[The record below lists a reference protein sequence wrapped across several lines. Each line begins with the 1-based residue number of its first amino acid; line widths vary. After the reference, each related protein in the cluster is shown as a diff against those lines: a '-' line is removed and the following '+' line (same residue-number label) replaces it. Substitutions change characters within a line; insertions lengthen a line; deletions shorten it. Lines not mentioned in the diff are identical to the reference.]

1 MRADVSPDRVRLP
14 RPSLGQ
20 PLQARTVAR
29 VRHSSSH
36 RCMLRLPR
44 RISFVVVS
52 LAAIA
57 CTASSAAA
65 QSWSGGVKGGIGL
78 STFTGQHE
86 FMWKP
91 AGFSAIGFLNHRASD
106 RQSLQAE
113 FSLSQAK
120 GVSLP
125 GVPPVEFS
133 AAYLNLPLLL
143 RVDLPVNFAVKP
155 FFMAGP
161 NLSYRLVC
169 HIDFLT
175 AGLSSR
181 TECINSGL
189 SDLLDVGF
197 AGGTGFT
204 WKTRTATISVEGR
217 GAFSLRNSVVPL
229 PNSNSKNRSWNV
241 VAGVSVPLHFKWR
254 RPAVGPVPP
263 GYLLVPVIG
272 TLPEDLP
279 RLPAGPASAPAASVP
294 GSTRLITVTAVDAD
308 ARSLLIAIAREAG
321 INLAVSSDV
330 QRRVSVSLTNAPADE
345 AIAAIIAQA
354 GLSIS
359 RPSAA
364 PAVVFYQLA
373 VNVNQAPA
381 ETIAIRFGISSD
393 LAKWLVENRSPQ
405 SNRP

>member
-1 MRADVSPDRVRLP
+1 MLP
-14 RPSLGQ
+14 L
-20 PLQARTVAR
+20 L
-29 VRHSSSH
+29 
-36 RCMLRLPR
+36 R
-44 RISFVVVS
+44 RISFVAVS
-52 LAAIA
+52 LAAIV
-57 CTASSAAA
+57 CTASNAVA
-65 QSWSGGVKGGIGL
+65 QSWSGGVGGGFDVG
-78 STFTGQHE
+78 SFTGQKE
-86 FMWKP
+86 FTWKSG
-91 AGFSAIGFLNHRASD
+91 AFSAIGFLNHRTSD

-113 FSLSQAK
+113 LSLSEAK

-125 GVPPVEFS
+125 GIPPVEFY

-155 FFMAGP
+155 FFKAGP
-161 NLSYRLVC
+161 NLSYRLAC

-175 AGLSSR
+175 PGLSSR
-181 TECINSGL
+181 TECINSGS
-189 SDLLDVGF
+189 SDLYDIGF
-197 AGGTGFT
+197 AGGTGVT
-204 WKTRTATISVEGR
+204 WKTRAATIAVEGR
-217 GAFSLRNSVVPL
+217 GAFSFRNSVVPL
-229 PNSNSKNRSWNV
+229 PNAKAKNRSWGV
-241 VAGVSVPLHFKWR
+241 VAGVAVPLHFKWR

-263 GYLLVPVIG
+263 GYTLVPVIG
-272 TLPEDLP
+272 ALPEDLP
-279 RLPAGPASAPAASVP
+279 RLPAGPLGAPAASVP

-330 QRRVSVSLTNAPADE
+330 RRRVSVSLTNAPADE

-359 RPSAA
+359 RPSTA